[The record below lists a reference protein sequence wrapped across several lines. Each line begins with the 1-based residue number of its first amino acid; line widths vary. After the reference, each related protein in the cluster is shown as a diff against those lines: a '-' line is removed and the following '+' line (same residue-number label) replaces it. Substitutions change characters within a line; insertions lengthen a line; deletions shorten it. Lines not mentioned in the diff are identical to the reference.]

1 MAKHLFSKEEKDRI
15 VAAIKEA
22 ELNTSGEIMVHI
34 EQRCKEDALDRA
46 AGVFDMLALQETEQ
60 RNGVL
65 FYLAVKD
72 HKFAILGDAGINQK
86 TGENFWTEIKDVM
99 QEKFRSGDFTG
110 GLVQGIGMAGEKL
123 KEHFPFKSDD
133 KNELSDEIS
142 FGS

>member
-1 MAKHLFSKEEKDRI
+1 MAEHLFTKIQQDEIVKAIENAEK
-15 VAAIKEA
+15 
-22 ELNTSGEIMVHI
+22 NTSGEIRVHI

-46 AGVFDMLALQETEQ
+46 AGVFDMLSLQETEL

-86 TGENFWTEIKDVM
+86 TGENFWNEVKDVM
-99 QEKFRSGDFTG
+99 QDKFRSGDFTG

-133 KNELSDEIS
+133 RNELSDEIS